1 MMAVDRSRLPMSGA
15 VRPFRFPSIARSTLD
30 NGLDLRVVAH
40 DAAPVVSI
48 AAVVRGG
55 SSADP
60 ATRFGLAAFTADL
73 LDDGAG
79 SLDGPGL
86 ADVFARIGA
95 EADIEVWPDATVVSI
110 TTMARYAER
119 ALELLADLLV
129 RPRLADEDV
138 ERVRGLRLDR
148 LRQMRAQAATLADRA
163 FTRAIYGGH
172 PYGHPGIGHPAAVR
186 ATTADEIRAFHR
198 ATCTPQATSLVV
210 AGAIAPS
217 RAEALAEQTLGA
229 WRAAATAAE
238 SALAPVAVQAE
249 PAARGCVLVVPRPGA
264 PQSELRIGQVSASRL
279 TPDYHALL
287 LWNAVLG
294 GQFVS
299 RLNLNLRQAKG
310 YTYGVR
316 SGFDF
321 RRRRGPFSVH
331 TSVQTTATADAVA
344 EVLREVTEL
353 AGARPVTAEEL
364 ARAKAAVALGYPR
377 GFETAQQVARAVA
390 QLALHELGADH
401 FEQFGARLNAVQLDA
416 LPAAANRHVQP
427 HALTAVVVGDPDAVG
442 PQFAARG
449 VTVEIVADEE
459 V

>member
-1 MMAVDRSRLPMSGA
+1 MIAVDRSRLPVSGA
-15 VRPFRFPSIARSTLD
+15 PRPFVFPSISTITLD
-30 NGLDLRVVAH
+30 NGLDLRLVAH
-40 DAAPVVSI
+40 DAAPVVSM

-60 ATRFGLAAFTADL
+60 AARAGLAAFTADL

-79 SLDGPGL
+79 DLDGPGL

-95 EADIEVWPDATVVSI
+95 EADIEVWPDATVVTI

-119 ALELLADLLV
+119 ALQLLADLLV
-129 RPRLADEDV
+129 RPRFADEDV

-148 LRQMRAQAATLADRA
+148 LRQMRAQASTLADRA
-163 FTRAIYGGH
+163 FTRAIYGQH
-172 PYGHPGIGHPAAVR
+172 PYGHSGIGHPAAVR
-186 ATTADEIRAFHR
+186 ATTAAEIRAFHR
-198 ATCTPQATSLVV
+198 DTCTPAATSLIV
-210 AGAIAPS
+210 AGNIAP
-217 RAEALAEQTLGA
+217 AQAALLVERTLGP
-229 WRAAATAAE
+229 WRPATPSGTVPE
-238 SALAPVAVQAE
+238 MVHAE
-249 PAARGCVLVVPRPGA
+249 PAARGCVLVVPRQGA

-344 EVLREVTEL
+344 EVLREIADLT
-353 AGARPVTAEEL
+353 GPRGVTAAEL
-364 ARAKAAVALGYPR
+364 ARARAAVGLGYPR
-377 GFETAQQVARAVA
+377 SFETAQQVARAVA
-390 QLALHELGADH
+390 QLALHELDANH
-401 FEQFGARLNAVQLDA
+401 FATFGPGLDAVQLED
-416 LPAAANRHVQP
+416 LTPAANRHVRAA
-427 HALTAVVVGDPDAVG
+427 ALTAVVVGDPDTVT
-442 PQFAARG
+442 PQFAERG
-449 VTVEIVADEE
+449 VTVEVLADEAE
-459 V
+459 

>member
-1 MMAVDRSRLPMSGA
+1 MIAVDRSRLPVSGA
-15 VRPFRFPSIARSTLD
+15 PRPFRFPSITRTALA
-30 NGLDLRVVAH
+30 NGLDVRVVRH
-40 DAAPVVSI
+40 EAAPVVSM

-60 ATRFGLAAFTADL
+60 ATRGGLAAFTADL

-79 SLDGPGL
+79 DLDGPGL

-110 TTMARYAER
+110 TTMARYASR
-119 ALELLADLLV
+119 ALELLANLLV
-129 RPRLADEDV
+129 RPRFADDDV
-138 ERVRGLRLDR
+138 DRVRGLRLDR
-148 LRQMRAQAATLADRA
+148 LRQMRAQASTLADRA
-163 FTRAIYGGH
+163 FTRAIYGRH

-186 ATTADEIRAFHR
+186 ATTASEIRAFHR

-210 AGAIAPS
+210 TGDIDPA
-217 RAEALAEQTLGA
+217 RALALAEQTLGA
-229 WRAAATAAE
+229 WRAH
-238 SALAPVAVQAE
+238 APSDAPPEAPLPE
-249 PAARGCVLVVPRPGA
+249 PASRGCVLIVPRAGA

-279 TPDYHALL
+279 TPHYHALL

-331 TSVQTTATADAVA
+331 TSVQTTATADAVS
-344 EVLREVTEL
+344 EVLREIAEL
-353 AGARPVTAEEL
+353 SSTRPVTSGEL
-364 ARAKAAVALGYPR
+364 ARAKAAVGLGYPR

-390 QLALHELGADH
+390 QMALHELDADH
-401 FEQFGARLNAVQLDA
+401 FEQFVPRLNAVRLDE
-416 LPAAANRHVQP
+416 LVAAANRHVHP
-427 HALTAVVVGDPDAVG
+427 DALTSVVVGDPDSVG
-442 PQFAARG
+442 PQFADRG
-449 VTVEIVADEE
+449 VAIEIVADEQE
-459 V
+459 

>member
-1 MMAVDRSRLPMSGA
+1 MMAVDRSRLPAPGPP
-15 VRPFRFPSIARSTLD
+15 RPFAFPSISQTALA

-40 DAAPVVSI
+40 DTAPVVSM

-60 ATRFGLAAFTADL
+60 AARAGLAAFTADL

-79 SLDGPGL
+79 DLDGPGL
-86 ADVFARIGA
+86 ADVLARIGA
-95 EADIEVWPDATVVSI
+95 EADVEVWPDATVVSI
-110 TTMARYAER
+110 TTMARYADR
-119 ALELLADLLV
+119 ALHLLADLLM
-129 RPRLADEDV
+129 RPHFADHDV

-148 LRQMRAQAATLADRA
+148 LRQMRVQAATLADRA
-163 FTRAIYGGH
+163 FTRAIYGAH
-172 PYGHPGIGHPAAVR
+172 PYGHPGIGHVASVR
-186 ATTADEIRAFHR
+186 ATTAAEIRAFHHD
-198 ATCTPQATSLVV
+198 TCTPAATSLVV
-210 AGAIAPS
+210 AGNIAP
-217 RAEALAEQTLGA
+217 AEAVTLVERALGA
-229 WRAAATAAE
+229 WQPAPPSGRALE
-238 SALAPVAVQAE
+238 PVHAE
-249 PAARGCVLVVPRPGA
+249 PAARGCVLVVPRQGA
-264 PQSELRIGQVSASRL
+264 PQSELRIGQVSAARL

-321 RRRRGPFSVH
+321 RRQRGPFSVH

-344 EVLREVTEL
+344 EVLREIADL
-353 AGARPVTAEEL
+353 AGPRPVTADEL
-364 ARAKAAVALGYPR
+364 ARAKAAVGLGYPR

-390 QLALHELGADH
+390 QLALHELDANH
-401 FEQFGARLNAVQLDA
+401 FAMFGTRLAAVQLEDLA
-416 LPAAANRHVQP
+416 PAANRHVNAG
-427 HALTAVVVGDPDAVG
+427 ALTAVVVGDPDAVT

-449 VTVEIVADEE
+449 VTVELLADEPE
-459 V
+459 

>member
-229 WRAAATAAE
+229 WRAAAPPA
-238 SALAPVAVQAE
+238 APVAAQAE

>member
-1 MMAVDRSRLPMSGA
+1 M
-15 VRPFRFPSIARSTLD
+15 
-30 NGLDLRVVAH
+30 
-40 DAAPVVSI
+40 
-48 AAVVRGG
+48 
-55 SSADP
+55 
-60 ATRFGLAAFTADL
+60 
-73 LDDGAG
+73 
-79 SLDGPGL
+79 
-86 ADVFARIGA
+86 
-95 EADIEVWPDATVVSI
+95 
-110 TTMARYAER
+110 
-119 ALELLADLLV
+119 
-129 RPRLADEDV
+129 
-138 ERVRGLRLDR
+138 
-148 LRQMRAQAATLADRA
+148 
-163 FTRAIYGGH
+163 
-172 PYGHPGIGHPAAVR
+172 
-186 ATTADEIRAFHR
+186 
-198 ATCTPQATSLVV
+198 
-210 AGAIAPS
+210 
-217 RAEALAEQTLGA
+217 
-229 WRAAATAAE
+229 
-238 SALAPVAVQAE
+238 QAE
-249 PAARGCVLVVPRPGA
+249 PVARGCVLLVPRPGA
-264 PQSELRIGQVSASRL
+264 PQSELRIGQESASRL

>member
-1 MMAVDRSRLPMSGA
+1 MMAVDRSRLPVSGA
-15 VRPFRFPSIARSTLD
+15 PRPFRFPSIARTTLA
-30 NGLDLRVVAH
+30 NGLDVRVVAH
-40 DAAPVVSI
+40 EAAPVVSI

-60 ATRFGLAAFTADL
+60 ATRYGLAAFTADL

-79 SLDGPGL
+79 GLDGPGL

-129 RPRLADEDV
+129 RPRFASDDV

-148 LRQMRAQAATLADRA
+148 LRQMRAQASTLADRA
-163 FTRAIYGGH
+163 FTRAIYGRH

-186 ATTADEIRAFHR
+186 ATTADEIRAFHS
-198 ATCTPQATSLVV
+198 ATCSPHATSLVI

-229 WRAAATAAE
+229 WRAAAPATG
-238 SALAPVAVQAE
+238 PVTVPAE

-331 TSVQTTATADAVA
+331 TSVQTTATADAVS
-344 EVLREVTEL
+344 EVLREIGEL
-353 AGARPVTAEEL
+353 AGTRPVTAEEL
-364 ARAKAAVALGYPR
+364 ARAQAAVGLGYPR

-401 FEQFGARLNAVQLDA
+401 FEQFGPRLNAVLLDA
-416 LPAAANRHVQP
+416 VPAAANRHVQP
-427 HALTAVVVGDPDAVG
+427 LALTAVVVGDPDVVG
-442 PQFAARG
+442 PQFAERG
-449 VTVEIVADEE
+449 VTVEVVADEE
-459 V
+459 E

>member
-229 WRAAATAAE
+229 WRAAAPPA
-238 SALAPVAVQAE
+238 APVAAQEE

-331 TSVQTTATADAVA
+331 TSVQTTATADAVS

>member
-1 MMAVDRSRLPMSGA
+1 MIAVDRSRLPVSGPP
-15 VRPFRFPSIARSTLD
+15 RPFVFPTITRVQLANALD
-30 NGLDLRVVAH
+30 VRAVAH
-40 DAAPVVSI
+40 HAAPVVSI

-60 ATRFGLAAFTADL
+60 ASRAGLAAFTADL

-79 SLDGPGL
+79 GLDGPGL

-110 TTMARYAER
+110 TTMARHAPR
-119 ALELLADLLV
+119 ALELLADLLI
-129 RPRLADEDV
+129 RPRFADDDV

-148 LRQMRAQAATLADRA
+148 LRQMRAQASTLADQA
-163 FTRAIYGGH
+163 FTRAIYGAH
-172 PYGHPGIGHPAAVR
+172 PYGHPGIGDPAAVR
-186 ATTADEIRAFHR
+186 ATTAAEIRAFHKV
-198 ATCTPQATSLVV
+198 TCTPLATSLVIT
-210 AGAIAPS
+210 GALDPA
-217 RAEALAEQTLGA
+217 RALDLAEATLGR
-229 WRAAATAAE
+229 WTAAPAE
-238 SALAPVAVQAE
+238 AADAADLLHLAP
-249 PAARGCVLVVPRPGA
+249 PARGRVLIVPRLGA
-264 PQSELRIGQVSASRL
+264 PQSELRIGQVSAARD

-321 RRRRGPFSVH
+321 RRAPGPFSVH
-331 TSVQTTATADAVA
+331 TSVQTAATADAVS
-344 EVLREVTEL
+344 EVLREIAEL
-353 AGARPVTAEEL
+353 ADTRPVTPDEL
-364 ARAKAAVALGYPR
+364 ARAKAAVGLGYPR

-390 QLALHELGADH
+390 QLSLHDLQPDH
-401 FEQFGARLNAVQLDA
+401 FEQFGPRLNAVTLEA

-427 HALTAVVVGDPDAVG
+427 AALTAVVVGDPDVVG
-442 PQFAARG
+442 PQFADRG
-449 VTVEIVADEE
+449 VAVESVAEE
-459 V
+459 EL

>member
-1 MMAVDRSRLPMSGA
+1 MMAVDRSRLPVSGA
-15 VRPFRFPSIARSTLD
+15 PRPFRFPSIARTTLG
-30 NGLDLRVVAH
+30 NGLDVRVVAH
-40 DAAPVVSI
+40 EAAPVVSI

-60 ATRFGLAAFTADL
+60 TTRYGLAAFTADL

-79 SLDGPGL
+79 GLDGPGL

-129 RPRLADEDV
+129 RPRFASDDV

-148 LRQMRAQAATLADRA
+148 LRQMRAQASTLADRA
-163 FTRAIYGGH
+163 FTRAIYGRH

-186 ATTADEIRAFHR
+186 ATTADEIRAFHS
-198 ATCTPQATSLVV
+198 ATCTPHATSLVI
-210 AGAIAPS
+210 AGAVAPG
-217 RAEALAEQTLGA
+217 RAEELARQTLGA
-229 WRAAATAAE
+229 WRAAE
-238 SALAPVAVQAE
+238 SAAGPVAVHAE

-331 TSVQTTATADAVA
+331 TSVQTSATADAVS
-344 EVLREVTEL
+344 EVLREISEL
-353 AGARPVTAEEL
+353 AGTRPVTAEEL
-364 ARAKAAVALGYPR
+364 ARAQAAVGLGYPR

-390 QLALHELGADH
+390 QLALHDLGADH
-401 FEQFGARLNAVQLDA
+401 FEQFGARLNAVLLDA

-427 HALTAVVVGDPDAVG
+427 LALTAVVVGDPDVVG
-442 PQFAARG
+442 PQFAERG
-449 VTVEIVADEE
+449 VTVEVVADEE
-459 V
+459 E

>member
-229 WRAAATAAE
+229 WRAAAPPA
-238 SALAPVAVQAE
+238 APVAAPAE

-331 TSVQTTATADAVA
+331 TSVQTTATADAVS